1 MSKNYDYII
10 VGGGPSGILTA
21 YNIAKNRPYNNILIL
36 EKNEKTL
43 EDYVNKD
50 HDEIANWFSAQSDMD
65 FQYSFQSE
73 DEKSVWMGKGLG
85 GGSLIFGLQYIDQD
99 KLIKNHE
106 YLKPYF
112 KELEEIVKA
121 ERYNYENNEPNKNWK
136 ELYDNINKN
145 KDENTLL
152 MNNKVYGTNIN
163 NEKRKRVQL
172 GDLLKD
178 FKNITIEYGKS
189 VKNINIK
196 DKNADYLTT
205 FDGIKYYAGKIIM
218 CAGAIQTPAI
228 LQRSGI
234 DCGNKLYDH
243 AGFTLTYSKFKTI
256 SKEVTT
262 TKQVPKTETVEK
274 KEIEEYQGTKT
285 LKLDRENIKLLN
297 INNTDK
303 YIYNVNGGPG
313 DGKVYDFTSW
323 VNRHPGGAYRIKKW
337 TSNDYQLN
345 WPSTHGLSRWN
356 SGINS
361 LKYIGIYN
369 KEINYDKLPPN
380 LQNKSIENKLFPSK
394 EVVTSEEVTTYET
407 VTSTETVTSDEK
419 IEDLSFEPEKY
430 IGHLQTRDNHLTW
443 QTYYSTISF
452 LKDSLILTYAQSTNL
467 SGNGSVKIQNKEE
480 DVNPIVTL
488 NHFMDNKED
497 KLEENEDYINDLVD
511 CFIVNHKLL
520 LSNGY
525 KLNDIPLPIN
535 ENIPEQQLDILLDQL
550 RDTLKN
556 IVRQQANS
564 IYHYHGSTAEIVD
577 KYNKVNNTDNI
588 YIGDIST
595 FSKPWGGS
603 TSVPAA
609 ANGLYTSK
617 NIMIEEDKN
626 NKILWKYSIDEDEN
640 TLVVIQINKLDKNK
654 IYKLDFENNKLTYDV
669 KVIEEVEIEEKEE
682 TITESYEVL
691 RYYVKTI
698 EEDGKTNFIFNSN
711 LDDINKNIKE
721 ELILIPN
728 NIYIIENLDDNNFNV
743 GTDWKKNDSEVFIIS
758 NANNELKVNNAS
770 SINKNETIIFSLTEN
785 FKGNFYCFSYT
796 NKEIINRFNI
806 N

>member
-1 MSKNYDYII
+1 MSKSYNYII

-21 YNIAKNRPYNNILIL
+21 YNIAKNRPYNTILIL

-50 HDEIANWFSAQSDMD
+50 YDEIANWYSAQSDGD

-73 DEKSVWMGKGLG
+73 DKKSVWMGKGLG
-85 GGSLIFGLQYIDQD
+85 GGTLHFGLQYIDQD
-99 KLIKNHE
+99 KLIEKNHE

-121 ERYNYENNEPNKNWK
+121 ESYNYENNEPNENWK
-136 ELYDNINKN
+136 ELYDNIDKN
-145 KDENTLL
+145 KDENTVL

-163 NEKRKRVQL
+163 NEQRKRIQL

-178 FKNITIEYGKS
+178 FKNINIEYGKS

-196 DKNADYLTT
+196 DKNANYLTT
-205 FDGIKYYAGKIIM
+205 FDGTKYYVGKIIM

-228 LQRSGI
+228 LQRSNI

-243 AGFTLTYSKFKTI
+243 AGFTLTYSKFKTV

-262 TKQVPKTETVEK
+262 TTQVPKTEIVEK
-274 KEIEEYQGTKT
+274 KEIKPHQGSKT
-285 LKLDRENIKLLN
+285 LELNTENIKLLN
-297 INNTDK
+297 ENNSGK
-303 YIYNVNGGPG
+303 YIYNVSSGPG
-313 DGKVYDFTSW
+313 NNKVYDFTSW
-323 VNRHPGGAYRIKKW
+323 VNRHPGGSSRIKKW

-345 WPSTHGLSRWN
+345 WPSTHGSSRWN
-356 SGINS
+356 SGASS
-361 LKYIGIYN
+361 LKYIGEYE
-369 KEINYDKLPPN
+369 KEVNYDNLPSN
-380 LQNKSIENKLFPSK
+380 LKNNSLENALFPSK
-394 EVVTSEEVTTYET
+394 EVITNEEVTTYET
-407 VTSTETVTSDEK
+407 VTSTETVTTSEK
-419 IEDLSFEPEKY
+419 IEDLGFEPEKY
-430 IGHLQTRDNHLTW
+430 IGHLQTRDNDLTW

-467 SGNGSVKIQNKEE
+467 SGNGSVKIQEGKEEE
-480 DVNPIVTL
+480 DVNPNVTL
-488 NHFMDNKED
+488 NHFMDKKDD
-497 KLEENEDYINDLVD
+497 KLEENEDYINELVD

-535 ENIPEQQLDILLDQL
+535 ENIPEQQLDELLNQI
-550 RDTLKN
+550 RDTLKD

-609 ANGLYTSK
+609 ANGLYTAK
-617 NIMIEEDKN
+617 NIMMEEDKN
-626 NKILWKYSIDEDEN
+626 NKILWKYSIDEYEN

-669 KVIEEVEIEEKEE
+669 KAIEELEKEE
-682 TITESYEVL
+682 ESTESYEVL

-698 EEDGKTNFIFNSN
+698 EEDGKTKFIFNSN

-728 NIYIIENLDDNNFNV
+728 NIYIIENLDNNNFNV
-743 GTDWKKNDSEVFIIS
+743 GTEWKKNDSEVFIIS
-758 NANNELKVNNAS
+758 NANNELKINNAS

-785 FKGNFYCFSYT
+785 FKENFYYFSYT
-796 NKEIINRFNI
+796 NKEIMDKFNI